1 MAVTTAVP
9 EALRAWREESLR
21 QGLSTAEGIE
31 ALERALAS
39 THPQLAVSKKDF
51 AREVRDSFES
61 KPLEELA
68 QVEAPATH
76 ARPNL
81 GSAYVAPRGEVEE
94 RIARVWQE
102 ILGIEQVGAH
112 DNFFELG
119 GNSLVGLKVISRLK
133 AELGGEISAVHL
145 FEGPTVAALAR
156 LLAPAEEVRTEAY
169 NERRSRGAQRR
180 EKLRR
185 LKD

>member
-1 MAVTTAVP
+1 MDVVP
-9 EALRAWREESLR
+9 AA
-21 QGLSTAEGIE
+21 
-31 ALERALAS
+31 
-39 THPQLAVSKKDF
+39 
-51 AREVRDSFES
+51 
-61 KPLEELA
+61 
-68 QVEAPATH
+68 H

-81 GSAYVAPRGEVEE
+81 GSAFVAPRGEVEE
-94 RIARVWQE
+94 KIARVWQE

-112 DNFFELG
+112 DSFFELG

-133 AELGGEISAVHL
+133 AELGGDLSAVHL

-156 LLAPAEEVRTEAY
+156 LVAPAPEEVPTEVY

-185 LKD
+185 LRG

>member
-1 MAVTTAVP
+1 MAVTTEVP

-21 QGLSTAEGIE
+21 QGLSTADGIE

-39 THPQLAVSKKDF
+39 THSQLVVSKKDF
-51 AREVRDSFES
+51 AREVRDSFDS
-61 KPLEELA
+61 KPLEEL
-68 QVEAPATH
+68 ELPAAAAH

-81 GSAYVAPRGEVEE
+81 GRAFVAPGGEAEE
-94 RIARVWQE
+94 KIARIWQE

-112 DNFFELG
+112 DSFFELG
-119 GNSLVGLKVISRLK
+119 GNSLVGLKVVSRLK
-133 AELGGEISAVHL
+133 AEFGREVSAVHL

-156 LLAPAEEVRTEAY
+156 LLSPTEEVPTEAY

-185 LKD
+185 LRG

>member
-21 QGLSTAEGIE
+21 QGLSTADGIE

-39 THPQLAVSKKDF
+39 THSQLAVSKKDF

-61 KPLEELA
+61 KPLEEIEL
-68 QVEAPATH
+68 PATAAH

-81 GSAYVAPRGEVEE
+81 GSAFVAPSGEVEE
-94 RIARVWQE
+94 KIARVWQE

-133 AELGGEISAVHL
+133 TELGGEISAVHL

-156 LLAPAEEVRTEAY
+156 LLAPVEEAHTEAY

-185 LKD
+185 LRG